1 MQSLSAL
8 SLSTWAP
15 TSDNMRLPE
24 LRHNLRL
31 VVDVAKGDVDA
42 LAREGKSIH
51 ERRRWSLREEE
62 ISRKKINAAEQGE
75 HSRLPSL
82 R

>member
-1 MQSLSAL
+1 
-8 SLSTWAP
+8 
-15 TSDNMRLPE
+15 
-24 LRHNLRL
+24 